1 MNGDLIARVLY
12 LVLLGAAV
20 VGSLIVQS
28 RGKRNQVFQQLS
40 IWGLIFIGVIAGVG
54 LWSDIS
60 KNVLPQQASFGP
72 GGTVSIPQGPDGH
85 YHVTVEVNGQP
96 VRFMVDTGASDIVL
110 TPRDARRAGI
120 DPGQLAYVGT
130 AMTANGTVATARVRL
145 ASVRLGPFVTHD
157 VAASVNR
164 VGMSSSLL
172 GMAYLERFG
181 KIEIA
186 GGRMVLSR

>member
-20 VGSLIVQS
+20 VGSLIIQS
-28 RGKRNQVFQQLS
+28 RGKRTQALQQLS

-60 KNVLPQQASFGP
+60 KNVLPKQASFGP
-72 GGTVSIPQGPDGH
+72 GGTVSIPQGADGH
-85 YHVTVEVNGQP
+85 YHVTVKVNGTP

-110 TPRDARRAGI
+110 TPSDARRVGI
-120 DPGQLAYVGT
+120 NPSRLAYVGSAT
-130 AMTANGTVATARVRL
+130 TANGIVATARVRL
-145 ASVRLGPFVTHD
+145 NSVQLGPFVSRGVPAD
-157 VAASVNR
+157 VNR

-172 GMAYLERFG
+172 GMSYLQHFG
-181 KIEIA
+181 KIEIT
-186 GGRMVLSR
+186 GGRMVLSG